1 MGSIHVLSSSTIHIC
16 TYMAKGYLFSC
27 AKTLSEEVKLHIFG
41 RFDTMYTIGYG
52 MALVHLGT

>member
-1 MGSIHVLSSSTIHIC
+1 MLSSSTIHIC

>member
-1 MGSIHVLSSSTIHIC
+1 M
-16 TYMAKGYLFSC
+16 YMAKGYLFSC